1 MAREGLMDDT
11 GWHGCD
17 FEPDD
22 MTEEEIDAYL
32 ERMEQIK
39 EELESLMEDISWNR
53 HRGIED

>member
-22 MTEEEIDAYL
+22 MTEEEIEAYI
-32 ERMEQIK
+32 ERMEQAK
-39 EELESLMEDISWNR
+39 AMHDNLMEDIAWNR